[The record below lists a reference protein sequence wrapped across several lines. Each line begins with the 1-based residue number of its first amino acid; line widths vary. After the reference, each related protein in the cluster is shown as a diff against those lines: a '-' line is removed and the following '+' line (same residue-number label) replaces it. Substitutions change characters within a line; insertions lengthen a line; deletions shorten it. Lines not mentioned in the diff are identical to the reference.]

1 MAVFLQEAH
10 LNHFEHVGENPDPM
24 ADEEDDDDVER
35 DSGEIDLPSSKC
47 VSSSRRRQR
56 RRRHQGV
63 GLQILRGPGFIR
75 LRLRARR

>member
-35 DSGEIDLPSSKC
+35 DSGEIHLPSSKS
-47 VSSSRRRQR
+47 VPSS

-63 GLQILRGPGFIR
+63 GLQILRGPGFLR